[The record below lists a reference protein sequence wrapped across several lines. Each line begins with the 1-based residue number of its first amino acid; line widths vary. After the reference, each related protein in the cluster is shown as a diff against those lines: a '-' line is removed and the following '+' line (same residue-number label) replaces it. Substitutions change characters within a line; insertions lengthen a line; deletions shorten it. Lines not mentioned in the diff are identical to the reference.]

1 MNELRSEADDLS
13 TANEVGIYSDV
24 DPIDMSDASDEELS
38 AEISEYDAVDDYE
51 ASDHVSEAQYK
62 FEWDE
67 KDLEA
72 NYQATENLG
81 SERDEADNLEGDAFD
96 IDENVPP
103 EWKSIEGEHGI
114 EADAENVNPNYD
126 PDKNGEWKITVKA
139 AHPLTRCDEEDTT
152 WRPSLSRTRTSIYHS
167 TPRPLGTIQTF
178 KPPKATVKPI
188 SNIKCKNGAKDREPR
203 WSYIGRKEAA
213 TPFAP
218 SKSMAKPN
226 SSTLKSLAVTKC
238 HMMLEHTSTM
248 LETTVR
254 PAIGELT
261 TRNQVQTLKTVAR
274 RQIDDYI
281 RQSL

>member
-81 SERDEADNLEGDAFD
+81 SERDEADNLEGVAFD

-126 PDKNGEWKITVKA
+126 PDKNGEWENNCQSCAPAYEMRRRGYDVEAKPFTNENEYLSLNPEAAWDNPDVQTTEGNGKA
-139 AHPLTRCDEEDTT
+139 DIEYQMQEWGEGSRAEVVVYWKEGGGHAFCAEQVDGKTKFVDPQVASSDEVSHDAGAYFDHVRDDGSTRY
-152 WRPSLSRTRTSIYHS
+152 WRTDDAKPS
-167 TPRPLGTIQTF
+167 
-178 KPPKATVKPI
+178 
-188 SNIKCKNGAKDREPR
+188 SNIEDCC
-203 WSYIGRKEAA
+203 KEAD
-213 TPFAP
+213 
-218 SKSMAKPN
+218 
-226 SSTLKSLAVTKC
+226 
-238 HMMLEHTSTM
+238 
-248 LETTVR
+248 R
-254 PAIGELT
+254 
-261 TRNQVQTLKTVAR
+261 
-274 RQIDDYI
+274 
-281 RQSL
+281 